1 MNCPCFTNQTP
12 EQQRYSIYS
21 TLMDAALQEKISA
34 SCYVALSESE
44 QICLINDALAK
55 VFEFGNFGGEGLQGP
70 EGPAGPQGIQGPVGP
85 IGPEGPQ
92 GEQGEQGIQGL
103 KGGVGPGIDFQG
115 TVADPSALPTPS
127 TQGFAYF
134 VTSTNT
140 IWIYNAAGAW
150 VNGGVIQGAA
160 GPQGIQGTAGATGAT
175 GPAGPTGLTGPQ
187 GPQGLQGPAGA
198 GFSAANIVIARRG
211 DNLITKYAEAVALVP
226 APSVTNRCFL
236 IILPGEYTIGS
247 TLNVNTDFVDVIC
260 MEDQENTQ
268 YATING
274 SINVTA
280 TDVKVSGLNVTG
292 SLNCSGVATQIFAN
306 CKAGANSFGYS
317 TSALTVNSKFI
328 NCTAGNNSFASSTNT
343 ITTTSAEF
351 TNCTS
356 GTNSFGYGTS
366 GTVAGTFTNCTAGV
380 NSFGHGSSGVIT
392 ASGTFRDCTGG
403 TASFGGSTNGVASG
417 SFYDCAGGEFSFGGN
432 TGGSLT
438 GLVAWSKTTT
448 GGFANQTGAGRVRMS
463 LDATNTIIN
472 IP

>member
-1 MNCPCFTNQTP
+1 
-12 EQQRYSIYS
+12 
-21 TLMDAALQEKISA
+21 MDAALQEKISA
-34 SCYVALSESE
+34 SCFVVLSESE
-44 QICLINDALAK
+44 QVCLINDALNK
-55 VFEFGNFGGEGLQGP
+55 VFEFGNFGGEGLPGLPGP
-70 EGPAGPQGIQGPVGP
+70 EGDQGPTGP
-85 IGPEGPQ
+85 PGPPGND
-92 GEQGEQGIQGL
+92 GEQGIQGEIGIPGPQ
-103 KGGVGPGIDFQG
+103 GGVGPGIDFQG
-115 TVADPSALPTPS
+115 TVANPAALPTPS

-134 VTSTNT
+134 VTSTSS
-140 IWIYNAAGAW
+140 IWIYNAAGVW
-150 VNGGVIQGAA
+150 VNGGVIQGPPGIE
-160 GPQGIQGTAGATGAT
+160 GPEGDQGPPGPPGPTGPPGPPGPPGTPGAT
-175 GPAGPTGLTGPQ
+175 GPAGE
-187 GPQGLQGPAGA
+187 

-268 YATING
+268 YAIING

-280 TDVKVSGLNVTG
+280 TNVKVSGLNVTG
-292 SLNCSGVATQIFAN
+292 SLNCSGAATQIFAN

-328 NCTAGNNSFASSTNT
+328 NCTAGNNSFGSSTNT
-343 ITTTSAEF
+343 IATTSAEF

-380 NSFGHGSSGVIT
+380 NSFGHGTSGVIT
-392 ASGTFRDCTGG
+392 ASGTFRDCTSG

-417 SFYDCAGGEFSFGGN
+417 SFYDCTGGEYSFGGN

-438 GLVAWSKTTT
+438 GLVAWCKTTT
-448 GGFANQTGAGRVRMS
+448 GGYANQTGAGRVRMS